1 MVGSRFRAPATG
13 GRAAL
18 GAMLIGVPRE
28 STPAGERPEL
38 HRAQRFAEC
47 SAPGHARGTGMRRF
61 TAAEPCQTHR
71 IESSKAYPRKREEP
85 INIPIM
91 NSFR

>member
-1 MVGSRFRAPATG
+1 
-13 GRAAL
+13 
-18 GAMLIGVPRE
+18 MLIGVSRE
-28 STPAGERPEL
+28 STPAGARPEP
-38 HRAQRFAEC
+38 HSAQRFAEC

-61 TAAEPCQTHR
+61 TASEPGQTQR
-71 IESSKAYPRKREEP
+71 IESSKEYPGKREEP